1 MVSYKDGAVL
11 AQLGNPDMR
20 TPIAVALGFPE
31 RIASGVE
38 SIDFTKVGT
47 LTFTSPDFNR
57 YPCLKL
63 AMQAS
68 KSGQAATTALNA
80 ANEVAVAAFLKE
92 QIAYLD
98 IAKVVDGVLQKIE
111 TAELTEI
118 EQVLE
123 LDSKARTIAQKI
135 IGEL

>member
-1 MVSYKDGAVL
+1 
-11 AQLGNPDMR
+11 
-20 TPIAVALGFPE
+20 
-31 RIASGVE
+31 
-38 SIDFTKVGT
+38 
-47 LTFTSPDFNR
+47 
-57 YPCLKL
+57 
-63 AMQAS
+63 MQAS